1 MGLKQFPV
9 VLRIWSMSLKM
20 LRHLLPR
27 IDAYRVN
34 MIETTWWL
42 SHSVHMIAI
51 LYLLLHMIA
60 VHIISCSTSEIVM
73 SGMSKDE
80 SLYNGRSG
88 WIGLSISISLLAML
102 AKFWFSVSAISSFFV
117 SRVWLIIISFTR
129 IGSFALP
136 DKVFKICQSF
146 FGFLRFSV
154 RDDLKWICLAFL
166 ME

>member
-1 MGLKQFPV
+1 MTLAVFHIRGKVSVFRQRLNSFAKDGEITLAAALRTLTLILSEPV
-9 VLRIWSMSLKM
+9 AFIRG
-20 LRHLLPR
+20 
-27 IDAYRVN
+27 
-34 MIETTWWL
+34 
-42 SHSVHMIAI
+42 
-51 LYLLLHMIA
+51 
-60 VHIISCSTSEIVM
+60 ISFISYSTSEIVM

-136 DKVFKICQSF
+136 DKVFKIFQSF

-154 RDDLKWICLAFL
+154 RNDLKWICLAFL